1 MKLGYLIYEIPWDD
15 EFFQIKIWK
24 CQFSLTFLIA
34 FHSLEITKMAIFVTV
49 WNTYLS
55 ENRCFCSAYIFSG
68 HVSFISCIVSI
79 DHHNHCNHRCNY
91 HHHHCHHC
99 QQFLS
104 AQDNCCPCAIWSKNC
119 GKYIQLNTPP
129 SIHNSD
135 EDEEVDFIPVLFWG
149 LWLPC
154 LS

>member
-1 MKLGYLIYEIPWDD
+1 MKMSALFNLSHCFS
-15 EFFQIKIWK
+15 FFGNHKI
-24 CQFSLTFLIA
+24 
-34 FHSLEITKMAIFVTV
+34 IFVTV
-49 WNTYLS
+49 WNTYLY
-55 ENRCFCSAYIFSG
+55 ENKCFFFKQAYIFSG
-68 HVSFISCIVSI
+68 HVSYTSCLLIIITIIIIVATIINIIANSFLSLY
-79 DHHNHCNHRCNY
+79 DKCCYHRCNY
-91 HHHHCHHC
+91 HQHHCHHC